1 MFQIHVVFPLIAETV
16 GVFALDSI
24 TTLGGAPV
32 VRLTM
37 AVAEEMLT
45 TLNQRSFVNS
55 LVGLVVSSLIYI
67 FLKLLYQL
75 SDNCFL

>member
-16 GVFALDSI
+16 RVFALDSI

-37 AVAEEMLT
+37 AVAEETLT

-55 LVGLVVSSLIYI
+55 LVGLVVS
-67 FLKLLYQL
+67 
-75 SDNCFL
+75 